1 MTMPDILIN
10 TENIFLNRGICE
22 LLSEIAKE
30 EHIRE
35 PYSVVDCSTDIL
47 GPIDMLFTEMAAGE
61 HYLCHPFF
69 KKLPPHTSIFIF
81 VATDSAL
88 QVEQLPLCLRDA
100 TFISMNSGLRR
111 VKNQIA
117 KRLTESTTS
126 SCGGLERQ
134 QTLCQ
139 MPSVN
144 LDQIT
149 TLYYRCDQNGNEQ
162 SADSAKTGHQS

>member
-35 PYSVVDCSTDIL
+35 PYSVVDYFTDIL

-88 QVEQLPLCLRDA
+88 QVEQLPLCLGDA
-100 TFISMNSGLRR
+100 TFISMNSDLRR

-126 SCGGLERQ
+126 REGANKQVISSQ
-134 QTLCQ
+134 
-139 MPSVN
+139 
-144 LDQIT
+144 
-149 TLYYRCDQNGNEQ
+149 
-162 SADSAKTGHQS
+162 ADSLIKISRIWADFFPANTSNQPI

>member
-61 HYLCHPFF
+61 HFLCHLFF
-69 KKLPPHTSIFIF
+69 KKAP
-81 VATDSAL
+81 SAH
-88 QVEQLPLCLRDA
+88 VY
-100 TFISMNSGLRR
+100 FYFRR
-111 VKNQIA
+111 H
-117 KRLTESTTS
+117 
-126 SCGGLERQ
+126 RQ
-134 QTLCQ
+134 
-139 MPSVN
+139 
-144 LDQIT
+144 
-149 TLYYRCDQNGNEQ
+149 RFAG
-162 SADSAKTGHQS
+162 

>member
-35 PYSVVDCSTDIL
+35 PYSVVDYSTDIL

-88 QVEQLPLCLRDA
+88 QVA
-100 TFISMNSGLRR
+100 T
-111 VKNQIA
+111 V
-117 KRLTESTTS
+117 
-126 SCGGLERQ
+126 
-134 QTLCQ
+134 
-139 MPSVN
+139 
-144 LDQIT
+144 T
-149 TLYYRCDQNGNEQ
+149 TLSTRCHFYQHEQ
-162 SADSAKTGHQS
+162 

>member
-35 PYSVVDCSTDIL
+35 PYSVVEYSTDIL

-69 KKLPPHTSIFIF
+69 KKLPPHTSIFISSPPTALCRLNGYHF
-81 VATDSAL
+81 VYAMPLLSA
-88 QVEQLPLCLRDA
+88 
-100 TFISMNSGLRR
+100 
-111 VKNQIA
+111 
-117 KRLTESTTS
+117 
-126 SCGGLERQ
+126 
-134 QTLCQ
+134 
-139 MPSVN
+139 
-144 LDQIT
+144 
-149 TLYYRCDQNGNEQ
+149 
-162 SADSAKTGHQS
+162 

>member
-1 MTMPDILIN
+1 MPDILIN

-35 PYSVVDCSTDIL
+35 PYSVVDYSTDIL

-100 TFISMNSGLRR
+100 TFISMNSDLRR

-117 KRLTESTTS
+117 KRLT
-126 SCGGLERQ
+126 
-134 QTLCQ
+134 
-139 MPSVN
+139 
-144 LDQIT
+144 
-149 TLYYRCDQNGNEQ
+149 
-162 SADSAKTGHQS
+162 

>member
-47 GPIDMLFTEMAAGE
+47 DPIDMLFTEMAAGE

-69 KKLPPHTSIFIF
+69 KNF
-81 VATDSAL
+81 
-88 QVEQLPLCLRDA
+88 LR
-100 TFISMNSGLRR
+100 TRLFYFRR
-111 VKNQIA
+111 H
-117 KRLTESTTS
+117 
-126 SCGGLERQ
+126 RQ
-134 QTLCQ
+134 
-139 MPSVN
+139 
-144 LDQIT
+144 
-149 TLYYRCDQNGNEQ
+149 RFAG
-162 SADSAKTGHQS
+162 